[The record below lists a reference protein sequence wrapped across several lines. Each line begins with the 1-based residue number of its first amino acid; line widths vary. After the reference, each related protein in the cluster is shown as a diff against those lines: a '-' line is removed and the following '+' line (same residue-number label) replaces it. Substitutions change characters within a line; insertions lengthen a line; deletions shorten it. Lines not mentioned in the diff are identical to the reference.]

1 MSLKNNP
8 ILTIFQNQKIT
19 IILKLK
25 DNRFITYSEQDRLI
39 RVFNRNYSLSYTIN
53 KIKSQINSMIQL
65 QDEKLMCSSY
75 EITIIQLNKR
85 EYEIFQILKIWT
97 TKIIEIYENNIV
109 ASQNNY
115 IRFYSLTN
123 DKFILKDEC
132 KFEEIVNNIIKV
144 KNNELCL
151 LLDNCSKIISIHIFD
166 IESKEIIS
174 KLYEIKA
181 KESGEMCLIQ
191 NKYLIVS
198 FYLSLI
204 LIDIEEYKI
213 LHEIR
218 TSFGCVITFC
228 LWNDFTFFSGD
239 EIGDIIEWK
248 INNNKISKIKEYN
261 NGKKTVKSI
270 IKFNN
275 NTMAACCNDG
285 YIRFYDLE

>member
-1 MSLKNNP
+1 MV
-8 ILTIFQNQKIT
+8 Q
-19 IILKLK
+19 LK
-25 DNRFITYSEQDRLI
+25 D
-39 RVFNRNYSLSYTIN
+39 
-53 KIKSQINSMIQL
+53 
-65 QDEKLMCSSY
+65 EKTVCSSY
-75 EITIIQLNKR
+75 EITILQLNKR
-85 EYEIFQILKIWT
+85 DYEIIQILKIWT
-97 TKIIEIYENNIV
+97 TKIIEIYENNII
-109 ASQNNY
+109 AAQNSY

-123 DKFILKDEC
+123 DKFSLKDEC
-132 KFEEIVNNIIKV
+132 KFEENVNNVIKI
-144 KNNELCL
+144 KDNELCL

-181 KESGEMCLIQ
+181 KESGEMCLLE

-198 FYLSLI
+198 FYLFLI
-204 LIDIEEYKI
+204 LLDIEEYKI

-228 LWNDFTFFSGD
+228 LWKDYTFFSGD

-248 INNNKISKIKEYN
+248 INNNKIVKVKEYN

-275 NTMAACCNDG
+275 NTMAVCCNDG
-285 YIRFYDLE
+285 YIRFYNLD